1 MAVDNPGKGAGE
13 SAHTASETRLKEWQ
27 RPVLHHLAAKEA
39 RGGGNPGNDGKGG
52 GPGSPGQHS

>member
-1 MAVDNPGKGAGE
+1 MAVDNPGKDVGE
-13 SAHTASETRLKEWQ
+13 TTPSAKRRKEWQ

-52 GPGSPGQHS
+52 GPGSPTQHS